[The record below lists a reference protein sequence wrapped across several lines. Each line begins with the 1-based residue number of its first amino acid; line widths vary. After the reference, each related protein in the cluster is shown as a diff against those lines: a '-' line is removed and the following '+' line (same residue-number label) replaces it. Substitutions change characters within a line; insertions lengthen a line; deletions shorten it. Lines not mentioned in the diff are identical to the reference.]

1 MSLGSFLFGF
11 KGRIGRK
18 QLWLF
23 LLLYILTSVVVI
35 VAAVCAVC
43 AARPSITQAEAADV
57 FGKVFAGWG
66 LLSLIPVLSGYVKR
80 LHDRQRSGWWLM
92 FAFVPSLALAAL
104 WPTLSTTGVVPPNSN
119 AWFLIPFAPF
129 FGWMAVASL
138 FPVLAD
144 LTGKLPALIAGPLLA
159 LINLWLLVEL
169 CVLKGRHDAPASQP
183 VSESQS

>member
-1 MSLGSFLFGF
+1 M
-11 KGRIGRK
+11 
-18 QLWLF
+18 
-23 LLLYILTSVVVI
+23 I
-35 VAAVCAVC
+35 VAAVFAVC
-43 AARPSITQAEAADV
+43 AAIPTITQSEAADIY
-57 FGKVFAGWG
+57 GKLFAGWG
-66 LLSLIPVLSGYVKR
+66 LLTLFPVLSVYVKR

-129 FGWMAVASL
+129 FGWLAVAWL

-159 LINLWLLVEL
+159 LVNLWLLVEL
-169 CVLKGRHDAPASQP
+169 CFLKGRGDASASQLA
-183 VSESQS
+183 SELQS